1 MSALT
6 PIEAL
11 EAEHRVIQKVVAGM
25 VVLAEKIEGGEDL
38 HVSLLENIVEFL
50 RTFADRCHH
59 GKEENQLFVAL
70 EKRGFPRHVG
80 PMAVMLDEHE
90 IGRRAIQEMRN
101 ALVDGGL
108 DPAAA
113 ARRFHRAATGYVE
126 LLRDHI
132 AKEDGVLFPMA
143 ESVLGEAEKA
153 AVLAAFEKAERDDLG
168 AGVHQRMLQLADELA
183 DRFRVPKG
191 AARPQSAMSGGCCHG
206 HGGCH

>member
-1 MSALT
+1 MKPTEVLMG
-6 PIEAL
+6 
-11 EAEHRVIQKVVAGM
+11 EHRVIEQVLDCLEALAHECDVRGQIDADAAAKLLE
-25 VVLAEKIEGGEDL
+25 VLA
-38 HVSLLENIVEFL
+38 
-50 RTFADRCHH
+50 TFADRCHH